1 MKKKWIAMSLFVSL
15 FSLMTIKVIKDQ
27 LYVNKIEKKF
37 LLNGTPYKS
46 DGPFD
51 YYELQDGEYKGKLA
65 VSLKE
70 DQTTDTFSIPK
81 TFDEKEVIGI
91 YSYGFANRSKISVEI
106 PDTIQVID
114 YEAFFNTSF
123 SNTKITIPYS
133 VKEMGTAAFFHTNI
147 QNLVFSDGT
156 EENVGVCQ
164 VTQTVEENKEEPV
177 SQLKE
182 IPDFCFAKCR
192 DLSLISFSNSLKSI
206 KEEAFEYCSSLKTVA
221 FLNGLESLGNRAF
234 NCCSSLK
241 EVYLPSTI
249 LSTKKTSIGEY
260 CFTYCDSTLNFKLSM
275 DENDYADFAIKNTN
289 WDKKGGLNPD
299 TTYSHSFITGDVYAN
314 GSWLYN
320 LQTVGNGQSVNL
332 IRFIGKTVSDGN
344 MAFPDKINEKVVT
357 SFSGGCIPSEYQNQ
371 IEHIFFPLNL
381 KFIPEN
387 FFKDQQY
394 SNLTYIGSMSGN
406 NCYSTKTVR
415 NNTIDLSK
423 LKNLTTI
430 GNSAFC
436 FSQGTRSKF
445 KTLELPANLETIQN
459 NAFNNFNYV
468 TEFSIDSTNRT
479 STASL
484 SIGQYAF
491 YSLGYYTDYAYDSRN
506 DYRRV
511 GKVSVDLVLPKE
523 THLIGSGAFQYAN
536 CLRSLTILGGTTNNT
551 LSLGD
556 HSFYD
561 CNNLQKVVI
570 RDRKV
575 VNADKKSSTVTLGSL
590 CFARWNESKNE
601 NEPDYR
607 DYSYK
612 PGLQVVY
619 LPNGVSG
626 AINSFDRQIRVS
638 VYFGGN
644 AISLSGSK
652 LLDEYVSNNL
662 SDNTDSLLHS
672 TEKTLF
678 KFDCPIPVYENVAFG
693 FEDPDYSSKHYV
705 LYDEGLNEG
714 TEVVNNCAYLLDIT
728 NKSNK
733 TAILTK
739 YRFDMQDKPDKFNAT
754 VMIPKTITINNENY
768 TITKIGDCAFAS
780 SDSYAFYNNNARR
793 NNTNNKNTGDPM
805 NTYRTINTLYLPDSI
820 EEIGKYAF
828 FRCAGLEKVQVSEED
843 TSVPSKLKE
852 IGYLAFAF
860 SGLTQ
865 LLNLNADCTIITN
878 VDNPSTNNVDNP
890 SPFLNCP
897 NLEKVTTKS
906 SGSTTGSH
914 LTFNERALFNSDG
927 NILTV
932 FPNYKGADK
941 NFAFSSDTKKFHFGA
956 FKAVGWITSMIVSSS
971 NFYTSDPNKAPDPQA
986 LFVGFSSIEE
996 IRTKCVFKGRVDEN
1010 ASQLTNNVRLE
1021 TLELR
1026 GNLGNLSSSSSSSP
1040 IPDGAFMK
1048 SNIKKIILPYGGGHG
1063 VIPSNFLNSVTSG
1076 NANGKIVFQVRDENG
1091 YLNNTEETPGSLD
1104 LLNRGYTTISSNA
1117 FSNTS
1122 CLTSINLNGVTTIG
1136 EKAFSNSGLTGE
1148 LVIPETVE
1156 LIDKAAFEKNL
1167 GLKTIEFKNTSN
1179 RLTLRDNAFSGCTSL
1194 GPVLSLKGRPFT
1206 VRAHAF
1212 SGCSTLESLSVGSK
1226 VTEIGEF
1233 AFEKDFKLAH
1243 VSFDSL
1249 SPEQLTPENNLKIGD
1264 NAFSGCTLIG
1274 PELNLTGRTFD
1285 IGNNAFSGCNNLKKL
1300 IVGEGVTRIGDSA
1313 FENDSSLHTIEFK
1326 PSDKLTLN
1334 LTLGNKAFSGCTSLG
1349 SEGTQ
1354 LTFTRPV
1361 TLGESAFSIC
1371 GNLKSVNFSDAGVNS
1386 IGQNCFYKCT
1396 KLEQVNFNSTIT
1408 SIGKS
1413 AFDST
1418 ALTVVDLSSCT
1429 QLKELN
1435 GFSNCTKLTT
1445 VIFPK
1450 SITSIDGFCIGDS
1463 CFLGCTSL
1471 TKVYPD
1477 QTQGKERYVYLPSYI
1492 KTISQNAFSGCTA
1505 ITRIDCLA
1513 VSLTIG
1519 DSAFSGC
1526 TSLEYFVMDTS
1537 GTFTYGSSIFSG
1549 CTSLSRVVLPKG
1561 FDILSKT
1568 QPELFTG
1575 LTQFANDSYV
1585 CLNNDYTTFGDTIP
1599 NWMKING
1606 TQNVKYAFKEGA
1618 YKGELKPAD
1627 YKEWKWNGDNIDIIS
1642 YSNSTSN
1649 SILFFEAEK
1658 RFSL

>member
-15 FSLMTIKVIKDQ
+15 FSFMTIKVIKDQ

-37 LLNGTPYKS
+37 LLNGTLYQS
-46 DGPFD
+46 DNQFD
-51 YYELQDGEYKGKLA
+51 YYELQDEKYQGKLA

-70 DQTTDTFSIPK
+70 DQTTGTFSIPK

-91 YSYGFANRSKISVEI
+91 YSYGFANRSEISVNI

-164 VTQTVEENKEEPV
+164 VTQTVEEKTEKPV
-177 SQLKE
+177 SQLTE

-260 CFTYCDSTLNFKLSM
+260 CFTYCDSNLNFKLSM
-275 DENDYADFAIKNTN
+275 NKDNYQAFATNNKNWN
-289 WDKKGGLNPD
+289 RKGEFNSD
-299 TTYSHSFITGDVYAN
+299 VYNIDNNSFITGDVYAN

-320 LQTVGNGQSVNL
+320 LQTGDNGQSVNL
-332 IRFIGKTVSDGN
+332 IRFIGKTVSDRN

-381 KFIPEN
+381 KSIPEN

-406 NCYSTKTVR
+406 NCYSTKTVK

-445 KTLELPANLETIQN
+445 KTLELPANLETIEN

-468 TEFSIDSTNRT
+468 TEFSIGSPRSTKNPLT
-479 STASL
+479 
-484 SIGQYAF
+484 IGESAF
-491 YSLGYYTDYAYDSRN
+491 NSLGYYSKADNIETYSKAGNR
-506 DYRRV
+506 
-511 GKVSVDLVLPKE
+511 GTVDLILPKE
-523 THLIGSGAFQYAN
+523 TTSIGKNAFLFAN
-536 CLRSLTILGGTTNNT
+536 CLNSLTILGGETNLTLT
-551 LSLGD
+551 LSE
-556 HSFYD
+556 D
-561 CNNLQKVVI
+561 CFFDCDNLQKVVI
-570 RDRKV
+570 QDRKM
-575 VNADKKSSTVTLGSL
+575 NGTYKSVTLGNR
-590 CFARWNESKNE
+590 CFARWKSDSDSR
-601 NEPDYR
+601 DYR

-619 LPNGVSG
+619 LPKGVELM
-626 AINSFDRQIRVS
+626 NKTQTQFDRQIRVS
-638 VYFGGN
+638 IYFGG
-644 AISLSGSK
+644 SK
-652 LLDEYVSNNL
+652 IELPDSKMFDEVLNGIGYTDNNTG
-662 SDNTDSLLHS
+662 TDSLVH
-672 TEKTLF
+672 KTNKTQF
-678 KFDCPIPVYENVAFG
+678 KFNCPIPIYENVAYG
-693 FEDPDYSSKHYV
+693 KDDPDISQKDYV
-705 LYDEGLNEG
+705 LYDQGLNEG
-714 TEVVNNCAYLLDIT
+714 TDEVNNCAYLLDKT
-728 NKSNK
+728 NKS
-733 TAILTK
+733 AILTK
-739 YRFDMQDKPDKFNAT
+739 YRFDMWDKENKTEATVNIPDK
-754 VMIPKTITINNENY
+754 INFKNKDDSVTTYNVTE
-768 TITKIGDCAFAS
+768 IGDCAFAS
-780 SDSYAFYNNNARR
+780 SDSYDFYNGKDNR
-793 NNTNNKNTGDPM
+793 NPET
-805 NTYRTINTLYLPDSI
+805 TYRTIKTLNLPNSI
-820 EEIGKYAF
+820 TRIGQYAF
-828 FRCAGLEKVQVSEED
+828 FRCAGLEKVQVSEEN
-843 TSVPSKLKE
+843 TSVPSKLNE

-865 LLNLNADCTIITN
+865 LLNLNADCKITTD
-878 VDNPSTNNVDNP
+878 VREP

-897 NLEKVTTKS
+897 NLEKVTINS
-906 SGSTTGSH
+906 SSPTTGSL
-914 LTFNERALFNSDG
+914 LTFNERALFDSNG

-956 FKAVGWITSMIVSSS
+956 FKAVGWITSMTVSSS
-971 NFYTSDPNKAPDPQA
+971 NFTSDPQA
-986 LFVGFSSIEE
+986 LFVGFSSIKE

-1021 TLELR
+1021 TLELK
-1026 GNLGNLSSSSSSSP
+1026 GTLSSSS
-1040 IPDGAFMK
+1040 IPDGSFMK
-1048 SNIKKIILPYGGGHG
+1048 SNIKNIILPYGGGSG

-1076 NANGKIVFQVRDENG
+1076 NDGGKIVFQVRDENG
-1091 YLNNTEETPGSLD
+1091 NLNNTDKTPGFLN
-1104 LLNRGYTTISSNA
+1104 LLNRGYTTISPNA
-1117 FSNTS
+1117 FSNTR
-1122 CLTSINLNGVTTIG
+1122 CLTSINLDGVTTIG
-1136 EKAFSNSGLTGE
+1136 EKAFSNSGLTGH
-1148 LVIPETVE
+1148 LVLPKTVE

-1167 GLKTIEFKNTSN
+1167 GLNTIEFQNADKQVT
-1179 RLTLRDNAFSGCTSL
+1179 LTLKDNAFSGCTSL
-1194 GPVLSLKGRPFT
+1194 GPKLSLKGRSFI
-1206 VRAHAF
+1206 VGANAF
-1212 SGCSTLESLSVGSK
+1212 SGCSTLKSLSVGSGVK
-1226 VTEIGEF
+1226 EIGEF
-1233 AFEKDFKLAH
+1233 AFNDDFRLTSL
-1243 VSFDSL
+1243 SFDSS
-1249 SPEQLTPENNLKIGD
+1249 SPEQLTSENNLNLGD
-1264 NAFSGCTLIG
+1264 NAFLGCTSLG
-1274 PELNLTGRTFD
+1274 PELNLTGRYITV
-1285 IGNNAFSGCNNLKKL
+1285 GVSAFSGCNKL
-1300 IVGEGVTRIGDSA
+1300 EKIIVGKYVTRIGNSA
-1313 FENDSSLHTIEFK
+1313 FQNDSGLTTVEFEK
-1326 PSDKLTLN
+1326 PSDQSTLGDN
-1334 LTLGNKAFSGCTSLG
+1334 LTIEVNAFSGCTSLT
-1349 SEGTQ
+1349 SLS
-1354 LTFTRPV
+1354 LTGRYFTV
-1361 TLGESAFSIC
+1361 GANAFSGC
-1371 GNLKSVNFSDAGVNS
+1371 SNLTSLTVGSGV
-1386 IGQNCFYKCT
+1386 T
-1396 KLEQVNFNSTIT
+1396 E
-1408 SIGKS
+1408 IGKS

-1418 ALTVVDLSSCT
+1418 ALTVVDLSSCANLT
-1429 QLKELN
+1429 VLN
-1435 GFSNCTKLTT
+1435 GFSNCTQLTSVT
-1445 VIFPK
+1445 FPK
-1450 SITSIDGFCIGDS
+1450 NITSIGDS

-1471 TKVYPD
+1471 TKVYPYNPD
-1477 QTQGKERYVYLPSYI
+1477 QTQWKERYVYLPSYI

-1513 VSLTIG
+1513 DSLTIG

-1526 TSLEYFVMDTS
+1526 TSLEYFVMDTT
-1537 GTFTYGSSIFSG
+1537 GTFTYDSSIFSG
-1549 CTSLSRVVLPKG
+1549 CSSLYRVVLPSG
-1561 FDILSKT
+1561 FDMSSNT
-1568 QPELFTG
+1568 ELFTG

-1585 CLNNDYTTFGDTIP
+1585 CLNNEYKVFGDTIP
-1599 NWMKING
+1599 NWMKINS
-1606 TQNVKYAFKEGA
+1606 TQNVNYAYKEGTST
-1618 YKGELKPAD
+1618 GTTKPAN